1 MQGVNAPGAAQPK
14 RAANNSKKRY
24 PHSFWWYLKMFFITL
39 QLVVFCAIV
48 VTLAI
53 GKGIYDQL
61 SKIVPDVNLI
71 TQRVKTGSTK
81 IWSAPDVRTG
91 KRVLLAELRSEE
103 RQWLPIEDLKI
114 TRKVGKQNVR
124 VPGRLIDATLSIED
138 ARFYSHPGM
147 DPKRIAGAALANF
160 RSGAQGQGGSTI
172 TEQLAVNI
180 YLKRKKTLARRLQ
193 TALLALQLER
203 RFSKDEIL
211 EMYLNEIP
219 YGNRADGCEAAARTY
234 FNKSASDLS
243 IAQAAFMAGLP
254 QGPGR
259 LNPFEHFDRAKK
271 RQGLVLREMLQNGKI
286 NYTQYV
292 QAKKDTGIESQIAQ
306 AHTRF
311 MEQHSTTDHWV
322 APYFVSYVKQF
333 LEKNYNYSED
343 DLNKR
348 ALQVYTTLDPQMQ
361 QNAETLVRRR
371 LEDLSSGK
379 KLQGALVCIDP
390 WTGGVLAMV
399 GGRNYYDTKNNGEW
413 NRAVQGKRQSGSTF
427 KPFVYATAMEQGY
440 TPNSIVIDSPL
451 HVLNNLEVRRGGHE
465 IKNYAVNG
473 EFPHYGPLPFYK
485 AIGKSNNVAAVRVLM
500 KVGIQNVVEKAHLM
514 GIESKLDPVPSMA
527 LGTSDI
533 SLLENTSAFG
543 VFATRGLRAEETPI
557 DHVNGPD
564 GETLIETEKPV
575 RGARVLS
582 QEAGNKMW
590 QMLRYVVTSGTGQK
604 AQIDG
609 VEVIGK
615 TGTTSNNKD
624 VWFMGATKQLVT
636 GVWIGYDRPSELH
649 GSSGGAWSAPLW
661 RSFMVKAL
669 ETWRQRNVV
678 ATMIEDARA
687 TTLAKRNA
695 EQTKK
700 YVMRRICDES
710 GLLATSGCPH
720 TSMVQFSAAGDDIPT
735 QVCAIPAHVQRAQE
749 LQDKSGRPRPGD
761 LGYDNPSAQSGNA
774 SSTAGTP
781 SESDA
786 TARAEAGTNAQ
797 NPAGTGDSVPE
808 NSAPPAD
815 ATSNADASTNN
826 LDNGDGANARN
837 QNTSYD
843 AQNDAANRRAAIRMA
858 AANEYSNAVSS
869 DVAPAEESDSSNEV
883 LVRLCADS
891 GDLATRNCPVTVER
905 FFAPGDVP
913 KKLCT
918 LHRRR

>member
-1 MQGVNAPGAAQPK
+1 MQGVNASGASGSG
-14 RAANNSKKRY
+14 RAFQNSKKKY

-48 VTLAI
+48 ITLAI

-71 TQRVKTGSTK
+71 TQRTKNGSTK

-91 KRVLLAELRSEE
+91 KRVLLAELRGEE
-103 RQWLPIEDLKI
+103 RQWMPIEKLKV
-114 TRKVGKQNVR
+114 TRKVGKKDVR
-124 VPGRLIDATLSIED
+124 VPGNLINATLSIED
-138 ARFYSHPGM
+138 ARFYTHPGM
-147 DPKRIAGAALANF
+147 DAKRIAGAAVANF

-180 YLKRKKTLARRLQ
+180 YLKRKKTLSRRLQ

-234 FNKSASDLS
+234 FNKSAAKLS
-243 IAQAAFMAGLP
+243 IAQAAFLAGLP
-254 QGPGR
+254 QQPTR

-271 RQGLVLREMLQNGKI
+271 RQGVVLREMLQNGKI

-292 QAKKDTGIESQIAQ
+292 QAKKDTSVESQIAQ

-311 MEQHSTTDHWV
+311 VEKHRTTDRWI

-333 LEKNYNYSED
+333 LQRNYNYTDET
-343 DLNKR
+343 LNKS

-361 QNAETLVRRR
+361 RNAEILVRQR
-371 LEDLSSGK
+371 LENLSSRK
-379 KLQGALVCIDP
+379 KLQAALVCIDP
-390 WTGGVLAMV
+390 WSGGVLAMV
-399 GGRNYYDTKNNGEW
+399 GGRDYYDVKNNGEW

-427 KPFVYATAMEQGY
+427 KPFVYAAAMEQGF
-440 TPNSIVIDSPL
+440 TPNSPVLDSPL
-451 HVLNNLEVRRGGHE
+451 RVLNNREVKRGGHE
-465 IKNYAVNG
+465 IKNYDFIHRG
-473 EFPHYGPLPFYK
+473 WIPLYK
-485 AIGKSNNVAAVRVLM
+485 AIGVSDNVAAVRVLM

-514 GIESKLDPVPSMA
+514 GIKSPLVPVPTLA

-564 GETLIETEKPV
+564 GETIIETEKPV

-590 QMLRYVVTSGTGQK
+590 QMLRYVVSDGTGKQ
-604 AQIDG
+604 AQING

-615 TGTTSNNKD
+615 TGTTSANKD

-636 GVWIGYDRPSELH
+636 GVWIGYDRPSELY
-649 GSSGGAWSAPLW
+649 GSSGGKWSAPLW

-669 ETWRQRNVV
+669 DTWRQRNVV
-678 ATMIEDARA
+678 ATMIEDARS
-687 TTLAKRNA
+687 TGLAKRNA

-710 GLLATSGCPH
+710 GLLAISGCPDAH
-720 TSMVQFSAAGDDIPT
+720 MVEFSASGDIPT
-735 QVCAIPAHVQRAQE
+735 QSCAIPEHAQRTQE
-749 LQDKSGRPRPGD
+749 MQDKSGRPRPGD
-761 LGYDNPSAQSGNA
+761 LSYDEPDSQSEGA
-774 SSTAGTP
+774 SS
-781 SESDA
+781 SDDA
-786 TARAEAGTNAQ
+786 SSPRDTTARSEARNSTQ
-797 NPAGTGDSVPE
+797 SSVGTGDSVPAD
-808 NSAPPAD
+808 SAPPANE
-815 ATSNADASTNN
+815 TSNADSSTGNA
-826 LDNGDGANARN
+826 DDDGGTARDQNAA
-837 QNTSYD
+837 YD
-843 AQNDAANRRAAIRMA
+843 AQNEAARRAAIRTA
-858 AANEYSNAVSS
+858 AANEYANAVSGA
-869 DVAPAEESDSSNEV
+869 VAPAEESDGGNEV
-883 LVRLCADS
+883 LVQLCADS
-891 GDLATRNCPVTVER
+891 GELARRNCPVTIER
-905 FFAPGDVP
+905 FFAPNEVP

-918 LHRRR
+918 QHR